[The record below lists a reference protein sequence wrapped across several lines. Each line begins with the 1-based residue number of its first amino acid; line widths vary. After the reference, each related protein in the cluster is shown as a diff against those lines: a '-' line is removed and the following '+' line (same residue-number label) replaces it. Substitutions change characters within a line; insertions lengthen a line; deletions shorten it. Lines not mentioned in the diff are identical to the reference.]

1 MMLFLVIFKLF
12 KCLGGFIISIKL
24 FSTSILL
31 SRIGSAAGA
40 IISRGSSDTVI
51 GRGEGTT

>member
-31 SRIGSAAGA
+31 SGIGSAAGA
-40 IISRGSSDTVI
+40 IISRGSSDTAI